1 MAGVLIFSP
10 RCNHCKELVNYIQ
23 SNKQL
28 SSMIQ
33 YHNVNV
39 QGIPQQYAGQITR
52 VPTMLT
58 SDKKFLI
65 GNEIKNWLISLLPS
79 EISQCGLGCSMG
91 GCSIEGDEDDAE
103 SMFSL
108 DNYGQSL
115 QPVMTPELQ
124 AKITKKVSDAYDSFK
139 E

>member
-10 RCNHCKELVNYIQ
+10 KCTHCHEIIKYIQ
-23 SNKQL
+23 TNKQL

-33 YHNVNV
+33 YHNVNTN
-39 QGIPQQYAGQITR
+39 GIPTQYAGQITR

-65 GNEIKNWLISLLPS
+65 GNEIKTWLVSLLPCDV
-79 EISQCGLGCSMG
+79 SQHSLGCTLG
-91 GCSIEGDEDDAE
+91 GCSIDGEDDDVG
-103 SMFSL
+103 MFSL

-115 QPVMTPELQ
+115 QPAMTPELQ
-124 AKITKKVSDAYDSFK
+124 AKITKKVSDAYDSYK